1 MFKPLASAVILAVCA
16 VELAAPAQ
24 AQGGGYIVIAGS
36 DSTHAVEV
44 TVGGNTASLGDVE
57 AYAMSHCAERHG
69 ATDCRVLA
77 EGRGGCVALSD
88 NGHGLVGGWGP
99 TRNAAGAA
107 AAARVESGQANVD
120 GTRCVVDP
128 DLVSSARNFSFV
140 ATQ

>member
-1 MFKPLASAVILAVCA
+1 MFKPLVPAVILAVCA
-16 VELAAPAQ
+16 VGLAAPAQ
-24 AQGGGYIVIAGS
+24 AQGGFIVIAGS
-36 DSTHAVEV
+36 DSTHAVDV
-44 TVGGNTASLGDVE
+44 TVGGSHASLADVE
-57 AYAMSHCAERHG
+57 SYAISHCAEKHG
-69 ATDCRVLA
+69 ATDCHVLA

-107 AAARVESGQANVD
+107 AAAKVVSGQANVD

-128 DLVSSARNFSFV
+128 DLISTGSFSFV

>member
-1 MFKPLASAVILAVCA
+1 MFKPLASAVILAACA
-16 VELAAPAQ
+16 VGLAAPAQ
-24 AQGGGYIVIAGS
+24 AQGGYIVIAGS

-44 TVGGNTASLGDVE
+44 TVGGGAASLSDVE
-57 AYAMSHCAERHG
+57 TYAVSHCAERHG
-69 ATDCRVLA
+69 ASDCRVLA

-88 NGHGLVGGWGP
+88 NGQGLVGGWGP

-107 AAARVESGQANVD
+107 AAAKVVSGQANVD

-128 DLVSSARNFSFV
+128 ELVATARNFSFV

>member
-1 MFKPLASAVILAVCA
+1 MLKPLTSAVILTVCA
-16 VELAAPAQ
+16 VGLAAPAQ
-24 AQGGGYIVIAGS
+24 AQGGYIVIAGS
-36 DSTHAVEV
+36 DSAHAVEV
-44 TVGGNTASLGDVE
+44 TVGGSHAGLSDVE
-57 AYAMSHCAERHG
+57 ARAIGHCAERYG
-69 ATDCRVLA
+69 ATDCHVLA

-107 AAARVESGQANVD
+107 AAAKVVSGQPNVD

-128 DLVSSARNFSFV
+128 DLVSSGSFSFV

>member
-1 MFKPLASAVILAVCA
+1 MFKALAPAVILTVCA
-16 VELAAPAQ
+16 VGLAAPAQ
-24 AQGGGYIVIAGS
+24 AQGGFIVIAGS
-36 DSTHAVEV
+36 DSTHSVDV
-44 TVGGNTASLGDVE
+44 TVGGNHASLADVE
-57 AYAMSHCAERHG
+57 AYAISHCAEKHG

-107 AAARVESGQANVD
+107 AAAKVVSGQPNVD

-128 DLVSSARNFSFV
+128 DLISTGNFSFV